1 MDADPSDVANKIPHG
16 EHLTWTD
23 VMRSKFH
30 PVVDTDEHTGATVY
44 PRKDF
49 LTNAAATRAA
59 QAAHD
64 ARMKS
69 GS

>member
-30 PVVDTDEHTGATVY
+30 PVVDIDEHTGATVY
-44 PRKDF
+44 PRRDF
-49 LTNAAATRAA
+49 LTNAAMSRK
-59 QAAHD
+59 QAAD
-64 ARMKS
+64 EAARNA